1 MRKTYF
7 QFLLLFFCLLPAPG
21 VAQTTQATITGIIT
35 DEAKSPLPGAT
46 VMVRNESTG
55 FTTGTATNAKGEFI
69 FNQLPLGSPYSVTVS
84 SIGFGTEKRTGYAL
98 NQGDVLRVDVPL
110 KVSEQT
116 LDAVVV
122 NASALQNQVNNF
134 GAATSVTARDI
145 AKLPV
150 NGRNFTSLIDLSPLS
165 RGGNLAG
172 QLASSTNFTI
182 DGMTAKNPTSG
193 GPTNRN
199 GGPYAIS
206 MEAVREFN
214 VVTNQYDVTFGRSGG
229 GTISTVTKSGTNT
242 LSGSAF
248 TFARADW
255 LSSRYDIRGNRRNVD
270 FSTYQYG
277 FSLGG
282 PIVKDKAHFFVVWD
296 HQADARPL
304 QIAQIDG
311 VADER
316 RLNVT
321 QTSLDRYLD
330 IARGKYGVSD
340 APQFGSFDKRR
351 GTDALFGR
359 IDWQLNGNNLL
370 TIRNNFVYDRNQL
383 GNDDNTAINLYEV
396 YGHTRSLDN
405 SLLATL
411 RTSVNPRVTNELKV
425 QHLHTRE
432 QSIPGDQ
439 LPSQNIPR
447 AIVER
452 VASTVEEQNVLTNIQ
467 LGGQRYTPEHFFNNV
482 VQLTD
487 NVYYNTNRV
496 NFTFGVDLLYTHLNS
511 LYGSEVNGRFHFLGL
526 DNFNN
531 MAPYRYFRE
540 IPVVEDVSVQ
550 QNILNTAL
558 YAQMQTRVARGVDML
573 LGVRADY
580 ASYMDKPAFNQAVF
594 EDLGL
599 RTDNGLATFQV
610 QPRVQFTWDV
620 NEKQRDFVRIGAG
633 IFGSDINN
641 YAMINNLTFDGT
653 KLLFVDILRPQTPT
667 PQNPNN
673 VPVPDFPAYRSN
685 PASAPGTEL
694 FDLPGV
700 PRLAT
705 INMNGADAKVPV
717 VYKANASYNRII
729 SDRFRVGLSL
739 FASLGRNNYMYV
751 DRNMADEAYFT
762 LPNEGDR
769 RVFVPA
775 ASIPANGVTNWLA
788 GRKTDRVGRVLE
800 LVSEGKVNHF
810 AAVLDGTFR
819 YFRDGEITA
828 SYTWNDIRDNTSY
841 NGNVANTATLFL
853 MVKDDPRDLS
863 RMTYS
868 DNQFRNKVVFYGT
881 LPSFYGVSVGL
892 RYSGIGGTRYSLRVN
907 GNVNGDFV
915 NSNDLAYVFDPGNE
929 KYGEGI
935 TNILNNPN
943 ADASLKEYLR
953 RSIGTVAER
962 NGGENAFFGVWD
974 LRVGKRFNTFGSQNL
989 ELSADIFNVANLL
1002 NKKWGTTRTLGQQN
1016 LYNLTGFDPVTTSY
1030 NYGVNANA
1038 GVITPTGNPYQI
1050 QLGVRYG
1057 F

>member
-1 MRKTYF
+1 MRKTYLP
-7 QFLLLFFCLLPAPG
+7 FLFLFFCLLPASIAP
-21 VAQTTQATITGIIT
+21 AQTTQATITGLIT
-35 DEAKSPLPGAT
+35 DQSRSPLPGAT

-69 FNQLPLGSPYSVTVS
+69 LNQLPLGSPYSVTVS

-110 KVSEQT
+110 KASEQT

-165 RGGNLAG
+165 RGTNIAG

-242 LSGSAF
+242 FSGSAF
-248 TFARADW
+248 TFARANW
-255 LSSRYDIRGNRRNVD
+255 LSSPYDIRGNRRDVD

-304 QIAQIDG
+304 QIADIQS

-321 QTSLDRYLD
+321 QTSLDRYLE
-330 IARGKYGVSD
+330 IARAQYGVSD

-351 GTDALFGR
+351 GTDALFAR
-359 IDWQLNGNNLL
+359 IDWQLNKNNLL
-370 TIRNNFVYDRNQL
+370 TVRNNFVHDRNQL
-383 GNDDNTAINLYEV
+383 GNDDNTSINLYEV
-396 YGHTRSLDN
+396 YGNTKSIDN
-405 SLLATL
+405 SLLASL
-411 RTSVNPRVTNELKV
+411 RTSLTPRVTNELKV

-432 QSIPGDQ
+432 QSMPGDQ
-439 LPSQNIPR
+439 LPSANIPR

-452 VASTVEEQNVLTNIQ
+452 VASTVDERNVLTNIQ
-467 LGGQRYTPEHFFNNV
+467 LGGQRYTPEHFYNHV

-487 NVYYNTNRV
+487 NVYFNTNKI
-496 NFTFGVDLLYTHLNS
+496 NFTFGLDLMYSHMNS

-531 MAPYRYFRE
+531 LAPYRYFRE
-540 IPVVEDVSVQ
+540 IPVVDDHSIRQ
-550 QNILNTAL
+550 QILNTAL
-558 YAQMQTRVARGVDML
+558 YAQMQTALAPGLDML
-573 LGVRADY
+573 LGVRGDY
-580 ASYMDKPAFNQAVF
+580 ANYVNRPGFNPVVF

-620 NEKQRDFVRIGAG
+620 NERQRDFVRFGAG

-653 KLLFVDILRPQTPT
+653 KLLFVDIVSPAKPT
-667 PQNPNN
+667 PENPNN
-673 VPVPDFPAYRSN
+673 VPVPNFPAYRN
-685 PASAPGTEL
+685 DPASAPGVEL
-694 FDLPGV
+694 FDRPGV

-705 INMNGADAKVPV
+705 INM
-717 VYKANASYNRII
+717 
-729 SDRFRVGLSL
+729 
-739 FASLGRNNYMYV
+739 
-751 DRNMADEAYFT
+751 
-762 LPNEGDR
+762 
-769 RVFVPA
+769 
-775 ASIPANGVTNWLA
+775 
-788 GRKTDRVGRVLE
+788 
-800 LVSEGKVNHF
+800 
-810 AAVLDGTFR
+810 
-819 YFRDGEITA
+819 
-828 SYTWNDIRDNTSY
+828 
-841 NGNVANTATLFL
+841 
-853 MVKDDPRDLS
+853 
-863 RMTYS
+863 
-868 DNQFRNKVVFYGT
+868 
-881 LPSFYGVSVGL
+881 
-892 RYSGIGGTRYSLRVN
+892 
-907 GNVNGDFV
+907 
-915 NSNDLAYVFDPGNE
+915 
-929 KYGEGI
+929 
-935 TNILNNPN
+935 
-943 ADASLKEYLR
+943 
-953 RSIGTVAER
+953 
-962 NGGENAFFGVWD
+962 
-974 LRVGKRFNTFGSQNL
+974 
-989 ELSADIFNVANLL
+989 
-1002 NKKWGTTRTLGQQN
+1002 
-1016 LYNLTGFDPVTTSY
+1016 
-1030 NYGVNANA
+1030 
-1038 GVITPTGNPYQI
+1038 
-1050 QLGVRYG
+1050 
-1057 F
+1057 